1 MVPRWLKIAPALCV
15 AGAVFFVTPACANAG
30 GVAEFE
36 RTIRLTAPDGRSG
49 RANSAAGGGASSAL
63 LRTGRSF
70 NLVGFRWRGSAPQIE
85 VQSYGTAG
93 WSRWTRVETD
103 AEDLPD
109 DGPLTHEGGARAV
122 SGPIWTGRSNG
133 LRVRVRGT
141 AAGLTAHFVNVS
153 IGAASGGVS
162 SADLVRAGSGG
173 KPSAGVTS
181 AAADGSGGVGP
192 GGSPAADTQSGAGG
206 GSGGGKSKG
215 TSNTGR
221 GADVPAAPAIVTRS
235 QWGADRNCKP
245 RVTPSFGEVLAT
257 LVHHTVST
265 NSYTREEAA
274 SVVLGICRYHR
285 NSNGW
290 NDVGYNLL
298 IDRFGTVYEGRSGG
312 VDRAVIGA
320 HAQGYNG
327 QTAGIA
333 LVGTFTGSAPP
344 TEALN
349 SLQQVLNWKLALSGI
364 TRNER
369 VALISTGGSLNRFK
383 EGRTVFVRPV
393 GGHRDVGATSCPG
406 NGMYTLIPGLAGQLD
421 PNVRTATRLS
431 MRLKRVQAEDRGHSV
446 IVSGRLLAKGA
457 PVADQAVEI
466 QALDLSVGWIK
477 IADTRSDGNGFW
489 QATIRPTS
497 RQWVRGAF
505 TGGDTMR
512 PGRSIWRYT
521 PKLAP
526 PPVSG
531 TRRR

>member
-15 AGAVFFVTPACANAG
+15 SGAVAFVASACAEAKA

-36 RTIRLTAPDGRSG
+36 RAVHLTPPVRRGSG
-49 RANSAAGGGASSAL
+49 ANAATGDAAASAL

-70 NLVGFRWRGSAPQIE
+70 NLVGFRWRGPAPRIE
-85 VQSYGTAG
+85 VQSFGHGG
-93 WSRWTRVETD
+93 WSRWTHVETD
-103 AEDLPD
+103 ADDLPD
-109 DGPLTHEGGARAV
+109 DGPLTHEEGLRAV
-122 SGPIWTGRSNG
+122 SGPVWTGRSSR
-133 LRVRVRGT
+133 LRVRVHG
-141 AAGLTAHFVNVS
+141 AATGLTAHFVNVS
-153 IGAASGGVS
+153 IGAATSGVS
-162 SADLVRAGSGG
+162 ASG
-173 KPSAGVTS
+173 KRVLT
-181 AAADGSGGVGP
+181 AADGSGGIGP
-192 GGSPAADTQSGAGG
+192 GGVPSTSPRNGSDMG
-206 GSGGGKSKG
+206 GSGVDSGGNTDTKKSKG
-215 TSNTGR
+215 TPNTGR
-221 GADVPAAPAIVTRS
+221 GADVPATPAIVTRS
-235 QWGADRNCKP
+235 QWGADRNCNP
-245 RVTPSFGEVLAT
+245 RVTPSYGEVLAT

-298 IDRFGTVYEGRSGG
+298 VDRFGTIYEGRSGG

-349 SLQQVLNWKLALSGI
+349 SLQQVLSWKLALAGI

-369 VALISTGGSLNRFK
+369 VALISTGGSMNRFK
-383 EGRTVFVRPV
+383 EGRTVFARPV
-393 GGHRDVGATSCPG
+393 GGHRDVGSTSCPG
-406 NGMYTLIPGLAGQLD
+406 NGMYSLIPGLAGHLD
-421 PNVRTATRLS
+421 QNLRTATRLS
-431 MRLKRVQAEDRGHSV
+431 MRLKRIQADDGGQSV
-446 IVSGRLLAKGA
+446 VVSGRLLAKGA
-457 PVADQAVEI
+457 PVADQAIEI
-466 QALDLSVGWIK
+466 QALDLSIGWVK

-489 QATIRPTS
+489 QATIRPAK

-505 TGGDTMR
+505 AGSDAMR

-521 PKLAP
+521 PKLAA